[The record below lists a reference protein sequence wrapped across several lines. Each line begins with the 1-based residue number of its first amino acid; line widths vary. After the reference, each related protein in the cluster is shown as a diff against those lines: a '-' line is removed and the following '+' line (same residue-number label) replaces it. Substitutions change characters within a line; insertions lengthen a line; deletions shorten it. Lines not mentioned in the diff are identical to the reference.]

1 MDKSIF
7 VLGGNDAEMVVIRI
21 LLERAGVAFFQPEMG
36 WGDKVFGPEQLG
48 LEVDPAFDG
57 RGRDQRGRPARV
69 RDVSR
74 AYFVECRPTTDW
86 PAGTPVMVIDHH
98 GDRSG
103 EPASVLQV
111 LAALSDQVLTDLAF
125 EAEEGN
131 AYDRADAL
139 RAAALVREALNL
151 SNETRRWVELVA
163 ANDAGYI
170 PAMMTLGATAE
181 EVARVRLA
189 DRSAQ
194 GITPEQERQA
204 EEAIAASE
212 VIGGLVIV
220 HLAHSKCATVTD
232 RLFGKYP
239 GGRENLL
246 VLSGDGEV
254 NYFGDGA
261 LCAAL
266 KEKFPEAPAPW
277 APEKMAQSW
286 AGGSG
291 LGKAGG
297 QAFWGGYPSED
308 EVLAFLKKEE
318 RAS

>member
-7 VLGGNDAEMVVIRI
+7 ILGGNDAEMVVIRT
-21 LLERAGVAFFQPEMG
+21 LLERAGIEFFQPEMG
-36 WGDKVFGPEQLG
+36 WGDKVFGPELLG
-48 LEVDPAFDG
+48 LEVDPAIEG
-57 RGRDQRGRPARV
+57 RGRDERGRPAQARG
-69 RDVSR
+69 VSR
-74 AYFVECRPTTDW
+74 AYFVECQPAASW
-86 PAGTPVMVIDHH
+86 PEGTPVVVIDHH

-111 LAALSDQVLTDLAF
+111 MAALGGQVLTDLAQ
-125 EAEEGN
+125 EAEWGN
-131 AYDRADAL
+131 CYDKADAL
-139 RAAALVREALNL
+139 RAAALVRGALNL

-170 PAMMTLGATAE
+170 PAMLALGATPE

-194 GITPEQERQA
+194 GITPEQELQA

-212 VIGGLVIV
+212 VVGEMVVV
-220 HLAHSKCATVTD
+220 HLAHSKCATVSD
-232 RLFGKYP
+232 RLFGEYP
-239 GGRENLL
+239 SGRENLL
-246 VLSGDGEV
+246 ILSGDGEV

-297 QAFWGGYPSED
+297 QAFWGGYPSQD

>member
-7 VLGGNDAEMVVIRI
+7 VLGGNDAEMMVIRT
-21 LLERAGVAFFQPEMG
+21 LLERAGIEFFQPEMG

-48 LEVDPAFDG
+48 LEVETERDEG
-57 RGRDQRGRPARV
+57 RGRVFPAHV

-74 AYFVECRPTTDW
+74 AYFVECRPTADW

-111 LAALSDQVLTDLAF
+111 MAALGGQVLTDLAF
-125 EAEEGN
+125 EAE
-131 AYDRADAL
+131 
-139 RAAALVREALNL
+139 ALVRAALNL
-151 SNETRRWVELVA
+151 SPATRRWIELVA
-163 ANDAGYI
+163 SNDAGYI
-170 PAMMTLGATAE
+170 PAMLALGATPE

-212 VIGGLVIV
+212 VINGLVIV

-239 GGRENLL
+239 SGRENLL
-246 VLSGDGEV
+246 ILSGDGEV

-297 QAFWGGYPSED
+297 QAYWGGYPSED